1 MTDRSDELDQ
11 FWDIGRLLP
20 PKTKKSV
27 SKVPTQRSQIKPT
40 PIESQNN
47 CKVVPKEQKLTTNTP
62 FIASKEAPEESLF
75 AEHSSF
81 SPLIP
86 HVRILNWKSSYNYND
101 YFCRIAASLY
111 NKNGSPCEEV
121 HFFSYVPQYSQ
132 LNHRQLAWYL
142 WWRDCVRKG
151 SYPKTDVSYVL
162 LLAFEVINLREM
174 IDTTKGLNILISL
187 WSNYVSD
194 YPQLSSTLGE
204 WICDYSLI
212 HGVPIRFPDQ
222 RLKRELLSGVSFPE
236 SFYNFNLDDKELLAK
251 FLLSSCNSYN
261 YRKSK
266 FYNQENREFYDKYIL
281 EAFVY
286 LLEECKISI
295 NTNVIPTKKI
305 SRSAYPGALCADKTR
320 KHIEIEYVPLCFSI
334 DIRNRI
340 GEIVKCIENRL
351 RTYLGIRSRLGV
363 NQVSE
368 NAKEIIDRFFDTT
381 FMHSSNGVRV
391 PEYEK
396 LYDATPKEFS
406 IASALNIEQQ
416 SWAITEKLVDAF
428 DEEPDLPIP
437 TPPPLS
443 HSQEVTMEETCET
456 NDKAAFLNAIA
467 NHLPFFAAAMSKN
480 AEAQQKYC
488 QEKRLLPDAV
498 ADEINEIAVNVFG
511 DVLLEEADI
520 GYQIIEEYQSIFE

>member
-1 MTDRSDELDQ
+1 MTDKNNELDQ
-11 FWDIGRLLP
+11 FWDIGRLIP
-20 PKTKKSV
+20 PKKSV
-27 SKVPTQRSQIKPT
+27 SKVPSQHSPIKPT
-40 PIESQNN
+40 LIESQTSE
-47 CKVVPKEQKLTTNTP
+47 KSISKDQKLTTNIP
-62 FIASKEAPEESLF
+62 FNTSKEQQKESLF

-86 HVRILNWKSSYNYND
+86 HVRIFNWKSSYNYND

-111 NKNGSPCEEV
+111 NKHGSPCEEV
-121 HFFSYVPQYSQ
+121 RFFSYVPQYSQ

-142 WWRDCVRKG
+142 WWRDCVRQG

-162 LLAFEVINLREM
+162 LLAFEIINLREM
-174 IDTTKGLNILISL
+174 ADTAKGLDILISL

-212 HGVPIRFPDQ
+212 HGVPIQFPDP
-222 RLKRELLSGVSFPE
+222 RLKRELLSGASFPE
-236 SFYNFNLDDKELLAK
+236 SFYTFNLEDKELLAK

-266 FYNQENREFYDKYIL
+266 FYNKENREFYDKYIL
-281 EAFVY
+281 EAFVF
-286 LLEECKISI
+286 LLEECKTSI

-334 DIRNRI
+334 DIRNRV
-340 GEIVKCIENRL
+340 GEIVKYIENSL
-351 RTYLGIRSRLGV
+351 RSYLGIRSRLGV

-368 NAKEIIDRFFDTT
+368 NSKKIINYFFDTT
-381 FMHSSNGVRV
+381 FMRSSDGIRV

-428 DEEPDLPIP
+428 DEEADLPIP
-437 TPPPLS
+437 TPIPLLP
-443 HSQEVTMEETCET
+443 SQEITTEETCET
-456 NDKAAFLNAIA
+456 NDKTTFLNAIA
-467 NHLPFFAAAMSKN
+467 NHLPFFSATMSKN
-480 AEAQQKYC
+480 AEEQQKYC
-488 QEKRLLPDAV
+488 QEKRLLPDTV
-498 ADEINEIAVNVFG
+498 ADEINEIAVTVFG
-511 DVLLEEADI
+511 DVLLEEANT